1 MQFTPVIPPYPS
13 PQGGSS
19 PGHPPVIPMFS
30 PNHPPTTPAWAQ
42 PHQFPTHSPYA
53 GTQPTVPGSYFI
65 PPIQLPPQQAPN
77 TPVAPVG
84 SGGFSADWTG
94 YPSSGASPFVH
105 PTASPPALHPRTP
118 YVAAVPPGTAYTM
131 FQQPLPGGFGP
142 SPGQGPP
149 MWMPM
154 HAYTPFAMPGVMPG
168 VWPSTPYPPA
178 APGGLPPQA
187 PQPAQQQAPAPA
199 PAPPVLRLQD
209 VVELSKIDKFAEGP
223 HYGPVLDPLLI
234 KKVKAKVE
242 INPLLLPPP
251 DNLSR
256 PFLKWNMLFSTA
268 QCQRSIDR
276 PHQSWYSGRQAPA
289 TWPRVTSLRLIS
301 RSIPWPV
308 EVNAADALI
317 GVTCGEVIEAIHAYM
332 YARVTQKQHDTAS
345 DAQKRI
351 ISEAFYHNRSTAYG
365 VPGGRLPRTLLRCD
379 WIGQDTV
386 FGGIVADDRLVKE
399 MCGAALPCVFELR
412 CARRYPMTEAEIQEN
427 EEREAAAEAYTRR
440 ERRSRA
446 TSRAPSRPPSRAPSR
461 ASSRHPNEDEDE
473 EDTM

>member
-1 MQFTPVIPPYPS
+1 MFSEVFLVCIYSVLTFSNQAPLCLLGSDLHSWTLQPPRHKSTQLLIPIAMQFTPVIPPYPS

-223 HYGPVLDPLLI
+223 HCTLTRRF
-234 KKVKAKVE
+234 AA
-242 INPLLLPPP
+242 
-251 DNLSR
+251 R
-256 PFLKWNMLFSTA
+256 P
-268 QCQRSIDR
+268 
-276 PHQSWYSGRQAPA
+276 APA
-289 TWPRVTSLRLIS
+289 NGSDMQMALC
-301 RSIPWPV
+301 SIH
-308 EVNAADALI
+308 
-317 GVTCGEVIEAIHAYM
+317 C
-332 YARVTQKQHDTAS
+332 
-345 DAQKRI
+345 
-351 ISEAFYHNRSTAYG
+351 
-365 VPGGRLPRTLLRCD
+365 
-379 WIGQDTV
+379 
-386 FGGIVADDRLVKE
+386 
-399 MCGAALPCVFELR
+399 
-412 CARRYPMTEAEIQEN
+412 
-427 EEREAAAEAYTRR
+427 
-440 ERRSRA
+440 
-446 TSRAPSRPPSRAPSR
+446 
-461 ASSRHPNEDEDE
+461 
-473 EDTM
+473 